1 VRVTT
6 TGSSETGLPSAVRA
20 DVKRT
25 TTLTTRGYIGRL
37 TGEDA
42 FSSVERGFVT
52 LVATTQR
59 VADDPPMGLQQ
70 RDALFASDRA
80 VWDAVARDPSLIVT
94 DLGAPGQHVTLEGAD
109 GPVTFTVAGS
119 QTLGLLSGVFV
130 NEKALDAFSA
140 SPPGSTSLLDLADP
154 DHAPSVARRI
164 NRDRFEQG
172 TEAETVRA
180 LLDHEYFATRTGMSV
195 IDILVR
201 MGLGVGV
208 AGLGIVALRTVTERR
223 HVIGIQRSLGFT
235 RRAVMSGLI
244 VESAVTATIGAVA
257 GIAAG
262 LAMGY
267 QFYLQNETRTGFGV
281 DMGTVGEVLALIYVA
296 VLVVVAVPAWRAS
309 RLAPADAIRHSE

>member
-1 VRVTT
+1 M
-6 TGSSETGLPSAVRA
+6 A
-20 DVKRT
+20 RT
-25 TTLTTRGYIGRL
+25 I
-37 TGEDA
+37 
-42 FSSVERGFVT
+42 S
-52 LVATTQR
+52 
-59 VADDPPMGLQQ
+59 
-70 RDALFASDRA
+70 
-80 VWDAVARDPSLIVT
+80 
-94 DLGAPGQHVTLEGAD
+94 
-109 GPVTFTVAGS
+109 
-119 QTLGLLSGVFV
+119 
-130 NEKALDAFSA
+130 
-140 SPPGSTSLLDLADP
+140 
-154 DHAPSVARRI
+154 
-164 NRDRFEQG
+164 RDRFEQG

-195 IDILVR
+195 IDVLVR

-223 HVIGIQRSLGFT
+223 HVIGIQRSLGFS

-296 VLVVVAVPAWRAS
+296 VLIVVAAPAWRAS